1 MLHTTIGIY
10 LILLLKSL
18 AVGVLTVLTP
28 FIYAVSPITAG
39 VLAPR
44 SLPKEQGLK
53 NRLIYVISVTGIFT
67 LLGLI
72 IAAIINITGLGKF
85 TSHWLF
91 NFILF
96 RLFVGLGLIFI
107 GAFDIKLPASW
118 TDPTATKAKT
128 DTPIGIFFMALTLPI
143 VAFSSLMPML
153 VIVLLFTSDV
163 GFGGPIVSLFGFAVG
178 LCVPILYPKILKIF
192 ISSKV
197 FLNQIKVILG
207 FISILIG
214 MKFFSY
220 ADIALG
226 WNLLSRDMFIILT
239 MLVCGIV
246 GLYMLGFIRFPKDY
260 APNRNRYGEKYVSLA
275 TFFIAIVLFTFIIY
289 LMPGLFGA
297 PLKGIAG
304 FLPPA

>member
-1 MLHTTIGIY
+1 
-10 LILLLKSL
+10 
-18 AVGVLTVLTP
+18 VV
-28 FIYAVSPITAG
+28 
-39 VLAPR
+39 
-44 SLPKEQGLK
+44 
-53 NRLIYVISVTGIFT
+53 
-67 LLGLI
+67 
-72 IAAIINITGLGKF
+72 INITGLGKF
-85 TSHWLF
+85 TGHWLF
-91 NFILF
+91 NFIMF

-107 GAFDIKLPASW
+107 GAFDIKLPAKW

-128 DTPIGIFFMALTLPI
+128 DTPVGIFFMALTLPI

-178 LCVPILYPKILKIF
+178 ICAPILYPSLLKIF
-192 ISSKV
+192 VSSKV

-214 MKFFSY
+214 MKFFSL

-226 WNLLSRDMFIILT
+226 WHILSRDMFIILV

-246 GLYMLGFIRFPKDY
+246 GLYMIGFIRFPKDY
-260 APNRNRYGEKYVSLA
+260 SPHLNRYGEKYVSLA
-275 TFFIAIVLFTFIIY
+275 TFFIAIALFTFVIY
-289 LMPGLFGA
+289 LIPGLFGA
-297 PLKGIAG
+297 PLKGISG

>member
-1 MLHTTIGIY
+1 MLYTTFFIY
-10 LILLLKSL
+10 FLLLLKSL
-18 AVGVLTVLTP
+18 SIGVLTVLTP

-39 VLAPR
+39 VLSPR
-44 SLPKEQGLK
+44 SISKEQGIK
-53 NRLIYVISVTGIFT
+53 NRLIYVSSVTLIFT
-67 LLGLI
+67 LLGLL
-72 IAAIINITGLGKF
+72 IAVVINISGLGKF
-85 TSHWLF
+85 TGHWLF
-91 NFILF
+91 NFIMF

-107 GAFDIKLPASW
+107 GAFDIKLPAKW

-128 DTPIGIFFMALTLPI
+128 DTPVGIFFMALTLPI

-178 LCVPILYPKILKIF
+178 ICAPILYPSLLKIF
-192 ISSKV
+192 VSSKV

-214 MKFFSY
+214 MKFFSL

-226 WNLLSRDMFIILT
+226 WHILSRDMFIILV

-246 GLYMLGFIRFPKDY
+246 GLYMIGFIRFPKDY
-260 APNRNRYGEKYVSLA
+260 SPHLNRYGEKYVSLA
-275 TFFIAIVLFTFIIY
+275 TFFIAIALFTFVIY
-289 LMPGLFGA
+289 LIPGLFGA
-297 PLKGIAG
+297 PLKGISG